1 MSVKTNIMGCCIF
14 EALHVQWGIQAFTEL
29 IQLDLCVFKKKKKV
43 LLSNTPL
50 CAISTH
56 LTELHSVGV
65 YRVGV
70 S

>member
-1 MSVKTNIMGCCIF
+1 MGCCIF

-29 IQLDLCVFKKKKKV
+29 IQLDLFVLKKKV

-56 LTELHSVGV
+56 LTELHSVRV